1 MTNQVTIKLPAVVM
15 KGDTG
20 VIFKIKVGGR
30 MLGNLTVTQDSLIWH
45 SAKMGRA
52 AGATW
57 QAFDEWMR
65 VREWL
70 KD

>member
-1 MTNQVTIKLPAVVM
+1 MSNQVTIKIPAVVM
-15 KGDTG
+15 KGDTA
-20 VIFKIKVGGR
+20 VIFKIKIAGR
-30 MLGNLTVTQDSLIWH
+30 TLGNLTITQDSLLWH
-45 SAKMGRA
+45 STKTARA

-57 QAFDEWMR
+57 AAFDEWMR